1 MFKILVSLLIFM
13 MMTSTAFANL
23 SVFEIAKDAA
33 DTKKRTLKEVIN
45 RNPSMPI
52 MVMFWGINCKP
63 CVEESKFI
71 STVAAHFKKKLD
83 FIALQIEDDIDPRA
97 ISSATAFERFNKM
110 TQVLAPFGVKKDK
123 IPKSFV
129 VANEISVAWQA
140 VLDLDPSFKDTA
152 ERSSIPLF
160 ALFDQDRKIV
170 KIWTASIIDD
180 FTVLDDF
187 LEQIQKVTK

>member
-1 MFKILVSLLIFM
+1 